1 MGKPFNWLLAGA
13 GNIAR
18 IRVGAALR
26 DAENSRLAAICD
38 IDAERARALARQLD
52 IEPAVYTDYPQA
64 LRESGADGVYIAT
77 QAGSHVPL
85 GIQAVEAGKHF
96 LCEKPLGVDVGDAG
110 KLYDACRKAA
120 VKTGC
125 SDYRRLSEQY
135 KTVER
140 LVKNGAI
147 GEFTGGWMNWVCCE
161 RSVGNTPLSRSVG
174 GSPLKTLAF
183 YIFDIV
189 HNLFGMPSEA
199 TARCCTTFNPKTDTE
214 DMTGIL
220 LTFPNGAVF
229 SLNVFLTPFANRDE
243 MEFYGT
249 RGRITLRN
257 WPPSGNGPVVVRLE
271 NEGEKE
277 IPAFTNPNWHIPMI
291 EDFIRAVR
299 EDREPVC
306 TILSAFQTELIT
318 DAVFR
323 SEKSGKSEPVGKAKE
338 N

>member
-1 MGKPFNWLLAGA
+1 MTKPFDWLLVGA

-38 IDAERARALARQLD
+38 IDAERARTLARQLG
-52 IEPAVYTDYPQA
+52 IEPAIYTDYPQA
-64 LRESGADGVYIAT
+64 LRESGAEGVYIAT
-77 QAGSHVPL
+77 QANSHVPL
-85 GIQAVEAGKHF
+85 GIQAVQANRHF
-96 LCEKPLGVDVGDAG
+96 LCEKPLGANLDDAET
-110 KLYDACRKAA
+110 LYKVCRSAS
-120 VKTGC
+120 VKTAC

-135 KTVER
+135 KSVER
-140 LVKNGAI
+140 LVRDGAI
-147 GEFTGGWMNWVCCE
+147 GEFTGGWMNWVCGE
-161 RSVGNTPLSRSVG
+161 GSVGNTPLNRAAG

-199 TARCCTTFNPKTDTE
+199 MARCCTKFNPATDTE
-214 DMTGIL
+214 DVAGVL
-220 LTFPNGAVF
+220 LSFPNGAVF
-229 SLNVFLTPFANRDE
+229 SLNVFLTPFAHREE

-257 WPPSGNGPVVVRLE
+257 WPPSGNGPVIVRLAGE
-271 NEGEKE
+271 EEKE

-299 EDREPVC
+299 ENRNPVC
-306 TILSAFQTELIT
+306 TVRSAFQTELIT

-323 SEKSGKSEPVGKAKE
+323 SEKSGKSETIPMEG
-338 N
+338 